1 MIFFLILLVV
11 FFVATAAFYSGVE
24 TAVVSVD
31 KPLLIFLAEKGNKKA
46 KLAVRLIS
54 SPSRLMSTLLIAQNI
69 AYISASSIATVVV
82 AHYFGSL
89 PETLVTTL
97 IMTPVIVLF
106 GELVPKSIGRGNSQS
121 YTLISAYI
129 LRLTEKVLGIFVTA
143 MSLISKGL
151 LRIFGIKE
159 AVGDVT
165 VTREEVSALADISME
180 QGVIGS
186 SEHRM
191 IRRVF
196 EMNRTRLASVMAP
209 LIEFDIVSEEATIA
223 DALDVA
229 TKHEYAQLPVYA
241 ERTDNIIGLVRV
253 VELLEAAYTQ
263 KRDDPLGNLIDR
275 TVPFM
280 PETKPVAEMLRELRR
295 ERTPVI
301 FVVDEYGGVSG
312 MITVHDLAEEIVG
325 ELAAERPEE
334 RSFIVSHRGGIE
346 CEGRTDVDVLGEKLG
361 LEFDKDGYD
370 TIAGL
375 ILLLAGHIPNTGET
389 YTYKNLKMTVLRAD
403 PKRIIRVRI
412 EQNAPR
418 KSNPTRTKKKNNYE
432 C

>member
-1 MIFFLILLVV
+1 MIVFLIILVV
-11 FFVATAAFYSGVE
+11 VCVLAAGFFAGAE

-31 KPLLIFLAEKGNKKA
+31 KPLLSSLAEKGNTSA
-46 KLAVRLIS
+46 KYAAHLLS

-69 AYISASSIATVVV
+69 AQICATSIATIIM
-82 AHYFGSL
+82 AQFIESHA
-89 PETLVTTL
+89 ETLVTTVV
-97 IMTPVIVLF
+97 MTPIIVLF
-106 GELVPKSIGRGNSQS
+106 AEMVPKSIGRGNSQS
-121 YTLISAYI
+121 YTLISAHVLHYS
-129 LRLTEKVLGIFVTA
+129 EKTIGIFVTA
-143 MSLISKGL
+143 MSLISKSL

-180 QGVIGS
+180 QGVIGAA
-186 SEHRM
+186 EHRM

-196 EMNRTRLASVMAP
+196 DLNRTRLASVMVP
-209 LIEFDIVSEEATIA
+209 LIEFDTVAEETTIA
-223 DALDVA
+223 DALIVA
-229 TKHEYAQLPVYA
+229 SKHDYARLPVYA

-253 VELLEAAYTQ
+253 VDLIEAAYTQ
-263 KRDDPLGNLIDR
+263 EKTAPLGNLIDR

-280 PETKPVAEMLRELRR
+280 PETKLVAEMLRELRR
-295 ERTPVI
+295 DRTPVL

-334 RSFIVSHRGGIE
+334 RSFIVTHRGGIE

-361 LEFDKDGYD
+361 VEFDKDGYD

-375 ILLLAGHIPNTGET
+375 ILMLAGHIPAAGET
-389 YTYKNLKMTVLRAD
+389 YTYKNLKLTVLRSD
-403 PKRIIRVRI
+403 IKRIIRVRI
-412 EQNAPR
+412 EQSKPQG
-418 KSNPTRTKKKNNYE
+418 KTR
-432 C
+432 